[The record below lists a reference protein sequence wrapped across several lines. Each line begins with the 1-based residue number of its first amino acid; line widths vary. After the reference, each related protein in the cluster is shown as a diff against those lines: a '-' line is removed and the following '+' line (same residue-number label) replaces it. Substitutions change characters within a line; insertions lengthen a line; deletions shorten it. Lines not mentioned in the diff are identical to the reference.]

1 MPTRILI
8 IDDNP
13 IILDT
18 YREILS
24 LENYVCIPH
33 TTPFIS
39 VDEVAQ
45 LAPDLIIMDWF
56 FDTTDPASPSW
67 PTIELVTSLGQSPA
81 TAHFPILVCSAAG
94 PLLHAYDDW
103 FAEQGTSL

>member
-13 IILDT
+13 VILDT
-18 YREILS
+18 YQAILS
-24 LENYVCIPH
+24 MEGYVCIPH
-33 TTPFIS
+33 TAAYIG

-56 FDTTDPASPSW
+56 FDASDATSPSW
-67 PTIELVTSLGQSPA
+67 PTIDLVTSLGQSPA
-81 TAHFPILVCSAAG
+81 TEHIPILVCSAAG

-103 FAEQGTSL
+103 FAEQGT